1 MNGINIVICYL
12 LVAVFVVG
20 TSYVVKVVFK
30 EVCGDCA
37 VYVKRALA
45 VMRRKRFASCPL
57 LVKCSFATAVFA
69 GVVAKVIKSQL

>member
-30 EVCGDCA
+30 EVCDDCA
-37 VYVKRALA
+37 VYVKRVLT
-45 VMRRKRFASCPL
+45 VMRRRKSASYPL
-57 LVKCSFATAVFA
+57 LVKCSLATAVFA

>member
-30 EVCGDCA
+30 EVCDDCA
-37 VYVKRALA
+37 VYVKRVLV
-45 VMRRKRFASCPL
+45 VMRRRKSASYPL
-57 LVKCSFATAVFA
+57 LVKCSLATAVFA